1 MSDQSLNNTIRN
13 AVFSELG
20 IRLDSED
27 PVFTVVLANRMLL
40 DQAGG
45 AVQEAVREIPS
56 AITAAI
62 EKIVLA
68 VEDSEKTVGSLRDE
82 TKGML
87 QAVARLE
94 VENTHLHIKGQLAE
108 SAKTALE
115 PSTRLL
121 NSAISEAESK
131 IKQMTSAA
139 RPTRLYLANVC
150 LSVAM
155 GVAMIAIT
163 VMGAAWY
170 ASYSDA
176 NSSAMHWYKLY
187 SNQSAAIDGLPSNI
201 KKQVTEAI
209 SSKK

>member
-1 MSDQSLNNTIRN
+1 MSDQSLNSTIRN
-13 AVFSELG
+13 KVFSELG

-45 AVQEAVREIPS
+45 AVQDAVREIPS

-87 QAVARLE
+87 RAVARLE
-94 VENTHLHIKGQLAE
+94 IENTHLHIKDQLAE
-108 SAKTALE
+108 SAKIALE

-121 NSAISEAESK
+121 TSAIAEAESK
-131 IKQMTSAA
+131 IKQMNSAV
-139 RPTRLYLANVC
+139 RPTKLYLANVC
-150 LSVAM
+150 LSIAV
-155 GVAMIAIT
+155 GVAVIAIT

-170 ASYSDA
+170 ASYSNA
-176 NSSAMHWYKLY
+176 NSFATHWYKLY
-187 SNQSAAIDGLPSNI
+187 SNQTAAIDGLPANI
-201 KKQVTEAI
+201 KKQVLEAI
-209 SSKK
+209 NNKH